1 MTPNISAILTECIE
15 RGVAAGLRR
24 HDAENIL
31 LQQDIENSIW
41 LEIDSLFTFDNGD
54 T

>member
-31 LQQDIENSIW
+31 LQQDIENCIW
-41 LEIDSLFTFDNGD
+41 LEIDSLFTFNNGD